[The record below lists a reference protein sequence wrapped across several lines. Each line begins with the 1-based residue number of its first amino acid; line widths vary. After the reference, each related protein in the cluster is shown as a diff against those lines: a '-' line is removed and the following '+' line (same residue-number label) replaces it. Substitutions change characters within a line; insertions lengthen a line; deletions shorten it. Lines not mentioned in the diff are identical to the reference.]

1 MQTVTSADGTTI
13 AFDQLGA
20 GTPLVL
26 VAGAACDRAVDA
38 ALAQALAA
46 HFTVLN
52 YDRRGRGDSTDTLP
66 HAVQRDIEDLE
77 ILLAAAGGSAVVV
90 GLSSGAALAAL
101 AAAAGLPITHL
112 VMWEPPFR
120 LDADGR
126 RAALEYG
133 EKTRALLADGRRG
146 DALALFMTIVGLPP
160 EAIAGARQSP
170 YWAQGESLAPT
181 LAYDAAVM
189 GDGSIPVERYAE
201 ITVPTAVLAGGAG
214 PDWFRD
220 AGRAAAAA
228 VRGATYGELAGQT
241 HDVAPDVLA
250 AAVRELTGTRTSY
263 AGQP

>member
-1 MQTVTSADGTTI
+1 M
-13 AFDQLGA
+13 
-20 GTPLVL
+20 
-26 VAGAACDRAVDA
+26 GAAVPA
-38 ALAQALAA
+38 
-46 HFTVLN
+46 
-52 YDRRGRGDSTDTLP
+52 RRR
-66 HAVQRDIEDLE
+66 R
-77 ILLAAAGGSAVVV
+77 
-90 GLSSGAALAAL
+90 
-101 AAAAGLPITHL
+101 
-112 VMWEPPFR
+112 PP
-120 LDADGR
+120 R
-126 RAALEYG
+126 RAEYG

-201 ITVPTAVLAGGAG
+201 ITVPTAVLAGGAS